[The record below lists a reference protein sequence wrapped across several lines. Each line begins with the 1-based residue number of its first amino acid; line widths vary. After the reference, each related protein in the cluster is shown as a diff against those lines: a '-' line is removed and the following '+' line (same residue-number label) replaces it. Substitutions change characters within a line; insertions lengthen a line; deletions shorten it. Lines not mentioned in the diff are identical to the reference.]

1 MPGAPEYGALID
13 IRHWAMWH
21 ASYLFYILDF
31 LLMFLEHYP
40 QSAPHHRAAPTLRAQ
55 PQPPP

>member
-55 PQPPP
+55 P